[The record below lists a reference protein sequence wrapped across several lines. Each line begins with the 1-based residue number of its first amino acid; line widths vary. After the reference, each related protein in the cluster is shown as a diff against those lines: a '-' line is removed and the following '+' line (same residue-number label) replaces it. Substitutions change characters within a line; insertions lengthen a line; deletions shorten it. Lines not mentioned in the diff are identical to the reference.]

1 MAARRLAT
9 ELRGLD
15 LLAGHVKAVHELV
28 KRLEG
33 QVEQVVGAATLH
45 RQHEQQ
51 QQEQQQEQQQQQS
64 PRQVQQA
71 PLSPPRQQQ

>member
-1 MAARRLAT
+1 VAARRLAT

-15 LLAGHVKAVHELV
+15 FLAGHVKAVHELV

-51 QQEQQQEQQQQQS
+51 QQEQQKQQQS

>member
-1 MAARRLAT
+1 MAARRLAN

-51 QQEQQQEQQQQQS
+51 QQEQQKQQQS

>member
-1 MAARRLAT
+1 VAARRLAT

-28 KRLEG
+28 TRLEG
-33 QVEQVVGAATLH
+33 QVEQVVGAATL
-45 RQHEQQ
+45 RRQQ
-51 QQEQQQEQQQQQS
+51 QQQQQQQS
-64 PRQVQQA
+64 PQQVHQP